1 MKAQN
6 ILRKFSISFLL
17 LIILNSIINC
27 SSNKISNNNVI
38 SPENVIIISSKDSL
52 PPDLKFIENLKI
64 GYFPPYLAQYK
75 NYDSLIIEAKRKTA
89 EMGGNVL
96 QIISHSP
103 YQLKFEKKDLILHKI
118 NAKIYYSENQ
128 LNIKAEKKNKIVN
141 NESLLNFFML
151 DQGPLVKKDIY
162 LNDSIIIKNF
172 KSKSKIKY
180 VIKTPGTYVL
190 KFGKNGIPLKIYIEK
205 NKVYYLQCYMKIG
218 GMWNKSVIEEV
229 KDTKEFDYL

>member
-1 MKAQN
+1 
-6 ILRKFSISFLL
+6 
-17 LIILNSIINC
+17 
-27 SSNKISNNNVI
+27 
-38 SPENVIIISSKDSL
+38 
-52 PPDLKFIENLKI
+52 
-64 GYFPPYLAQYK
+64 
-75 NYDSLIIEAKRKTA
+75 
-89 EMGGNVL
+89 
-96 QIISHSP
+96 
-103 YQLKFEKKDLILHKI
+103 
-118 NAKIYYSENQ
+118 
-128 LNIKAEKKNKIVN
+128 
-141 NESLLNFFML
+141 ML

-190 KFGKNGIPLKIYIEK
+190 KFGKTGIRLKIYIEK